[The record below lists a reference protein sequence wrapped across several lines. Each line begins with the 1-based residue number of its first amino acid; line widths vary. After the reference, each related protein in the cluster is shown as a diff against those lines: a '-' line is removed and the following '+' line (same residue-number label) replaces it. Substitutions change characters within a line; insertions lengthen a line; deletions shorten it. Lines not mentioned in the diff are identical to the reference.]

1 MSRDKKAAK
10 AERELK
16 DVMDALKKNRP
27 KAPGGG
33 AAVTAVGRAA
43 AVAVVMSH
51 RIFHLLTILLGPRSP
66 SK

>member
-27 KAPGGG
+27 MHRAAA
-33 AAVTAVGRAA
+33 AAVTAVGRTA

-51 RIFHLLTILLGPRSP
+51 RIFHPLTILLGPRSP